1 MSSPAAGSSWTGP
14 PDAIVV
20 GAGVVGAACARELA
34 RDGLRVLVLDAGF
47 AGGGSTAAGMGHI
60 VVMDDSPAQLALT
73 RYSRELLTDIARE
86 LPRACELDWCGT
98 LWLAEDETQIGAMA
112 EKARVYATAGVATEL
127 MDERALAEAEP
138 MLRPGLAGALRVVG
152 DAVLYAPAFAR
163 WLLAGALE
171 RGARVRTGARVQRLD
186 PGAVVVDGERLE
198 AELVVNAAGTG
209 APALMPALPI
219 VPRKGHLAITARA
232 PGFCRHQLLELGYLH
247 SAHGAGGAS
256 VAFNVQPRLTGQVLV
271 GSARE
276 LAGGDASV
284 NRPLLARML
293 ARAVTYMPALAR
305 LPVLRVWTGFRPAT
319 PDNLPL
325 VGAFESDRLWV
336 AAGHEGLGITTALG
350 TGRLL
355 ADLVAGRDPGI
366 DPAPYAP
373 GRLLAEA

>member
-1 MSSPAAGSSWTGP
+1 MRA
-14 PDAIVV
+14 VQV
-20 GAGVVGAACARELA
+20 
-34 RDGLRVLVLDAGF
+34 
-47 AGGGSTAAGMGHI
+47 
-60 VVMDDSPAQLALT
+60 AQLQQLV
-73 RYSRELLTDIARE
+73 
-86 LPRACELDWCGT
+86 P
-98 LWLAEDETQIGAMA
+98 
-112 EKARVYATAGVATEL
+112 
-127 MDERALAEAEP
+127 AEA
-138 MLRPGLAGALRVVG
+138 G
-152 DAVLYAPAFAR
+152 
-163 WLLAGALE
+163 
-171 RGARVRTGARVQRLD
+171 GARVRAGARVQRLD

-198 AELVVNAAGTG
+198 AELVVNAAGPG

-219 VPRKGHLAITARA
+219 VPRKGHLAISARA

-247 SAHGAGGAS
+247 SAHGTSTAS

-276 LAGGDASV
+276 LVGLDASV
-284 NRPLLARML
+284 NRSVLARML
-293 ARAVTYMPALAR
+293 ARAVSYMPALAR

-325 VGAFESDRLWV
+325 VGPFESDRLWV

-350 TGRLL
+350 TARLL